1 MKWLLRL
8 WLLAMG
14 LVFLLG
20 LLLMGL
26 VLFVISMFTWALT
39 GRRPNILVT
48 LNRYKQW
55 QKKAQP
61 WAKPSRG
68 SGGDIIDAEVK
79 AVKETPPP
87 LPTNSS
93 KGTVTITE
101 PAMMVPQGIS
111 KAVAPAIKEIATG
124 TVRSVSLTTKVN
136 ANINSFHAPMKA
148 S

>member
-8 WLLAMG
+8 WLLGMG

-48 LNRYKQW
+48 LDRYKQW

-61 WAKPSRG
+61 WAQQSRR
-68 SGGDIIDAEVK
+68 SGGEIIDAEVK
-79 AVKETPPP
+79 AVKETPKTISPIG
-87 LPTNSS
+87 T
-93 KGTVTITE
+93 KG
-101 PAMMVPQGIS
+101 PG
-111 KAVAPAIKEIATG
+111 
-124 TVRSVSLTTKVN
+124 
-136 ANINSFHAPMKA
+136 A

>member
-20 LLLMGL
+20 LLLMGF
-26 VLFVISMFTWALT
+26 VLFVISIFTWALT

-93 KGTVTITE
+93 KGTG
-101 PAMMVPQGIS
+101 PS
-111 KAVAPAIKEIATG
+111 
-124 TVRSVSLTTKVN
+124 
-136 ANINSFHAPMKA
+136 
-148 S
+148 

>member
-61 WAKPSRG
+61 WAQPSRR

-87 LPTNSS
+87 LPSNSS
-93 KGTVTITE
+93 KGAG
-101 PAMMVPQGIS
+101 PS
-111 KAVAPAIKEIATG
+111 
-124 TVRSVSLTTKVN
+124 
-136 ANINSFHAPMKA
+136 
-148 S
+148 

>member
-8 WLLAMG
+8 WPLAMG

-93 KGTVTITE
+93 KGTG
-101 PAMMVPQGIS
+101 PS
-111 KAVAPAIKEIATG
+111 
-124 TVRSVSLTTKVN
+124 
-136 ANINSFHAPMKA
+136 
-148 S
+148 

>member
-8 WLLAMG
+8 CLLAMG

-93 KGTVTITE
+93 KGTG
-101 PAMMVPQGIS
+101 PS
-111 KAVAPAIKEIATG
+111 
-124 TVRSVSLTTKVN
+124 
-136 ANINSFHAPMKA
+136 
-148 S
+148 

>member
-26 VLFVISMFTWALT
+26 VLFVISGFTWALT

-61 WAKPSRG
+61 SRRT
-68 SGGDIIDAEVK
+68 GGDIIDAEVK

-87 LPTNSS
+87 LPPIST
-93 KGTVTITE
+93 KG
-101 PAMMVPQGIS
+101 PG
-111 KAVAPAIKEIATG
+111 
-124 TVRSVSLTTKVN
+124 RS
-136 ANINSFHAPMKA
+136 
-148 S
+148 

>member
-48 LNRYKQW
+48 LNRYKHW

-68 SGGDIIDAEVK
+68 SGGDIIDAVVK

-93 KGTVTITE
+93 KGTG
-101 PAMMVPQGIS
+101 PS
-111 KAVAPAIKEIATG
+111 
-124 TVRSVSLTTKVN
+124 
-136 ANINSFHAPMKA
+136 
-148 S
+148 

>member
-20 LLLMGL
+20 LLLIGL
-26 VLFVISMFTWALT
+26 VLFVISGFTWALT

-87 LPTNSS
+87 LPPIST
-93 KGTVTITE
+93 KG
-101 PAMMVPQGIS
+101 PG
-111 KAVAPAIKEIATG
+111 
-124 TVRSVSLTTKVN
+124 RS
-136 ANINSFHAPMKA
+136 
-148 S
+148 

>member
-20 LLLMGL
+20 LLLMGF
-26 VLFVISMFTWALT
+26 VLFVISIFTWALT

-68 SGGDIIDAEVK
+68 SGGDIIDTEVK

-93 KGTVTITE
+93 KGTG
-101 PAMMVPQGIS
+101 PS
-111 KAVAPAIKEIATG
+111 
-124 TVRSVSLTTKVN
+124 
-136 ANINSFHAPMKA
+136 
-148 S
+148 

>member
-1 MKWLLRL
+1 MRWLLRL

-61 WAKPSRG
+61 WAQQSRH
-68 SGGDIIDAEVK
+68 SGGEIIDAEVK
-79 AVKETPPP
+79 VVKETQPP
-87 LPTNSS
+87 LPSNSS
-93 KGTVTITE
+93 KGTG
-101 PAMMVPQGIS
+101 PS
-111 KAVAPAIKEIATG
+111 
-124 TVRSVSLTTKVN
+124 
-136 ANINSFHAPMKA
+136 
-148 S
+148 

>member
-20 LLLMGL
+20 LLLMGF
-26 VLFVISMFTWALT
+26 VLFVISIFTWALT

-48 LNRYKQW
+48 LNRYKHW

-93 KGTVTITE
+93 KGTG
-101 PAMMVPQGIS
+101 PS
-111 KAVAPAIKEIATG
+111 
-124 TVRSVSLTTKVN
+124 
-136 ANINSFHAPMKA
+136 
-148 S
+148 

>member
-48 LNRYKQW
+48 LDRYKLW
-55 QKKAQP
+55 RKKAQP
-61 WAKPSRG
+61 WAQKSRHSDG
-68 SGGDIIDAEVK
+68 EIIDAEVK
-79 AVKETPPP
+79 VVKETQPP
-87 LPTNSS
+87 LPSNSS
-93 KGTVTITE
+93 KGTG
-101 PAMMVPQGIS
+101 PS
-111 KAVAPAIKEIATG
+111 
-124 TVRSVSLTTKVN
+124 
-136 ANINSFHAPMKA
+136 
-148 S
+148 

>member
-20 LLLMGL
+20 LLLIGL
-26 VLFVISMFTWALT
+26 VLFVISGFTWALT

-48 LNRYKQW
+48 LSRYKQW

-61 WAKPSRG
+61 WTQSSRR

-79 AVKETPPP
+79 AVKEAPPP
-87 LPTNSS
+87 LPSNST
-93 KGTVTITE
+93 KGHG
-101 PAMMVPQGIS
+101 PS
-111 KAVAPAIKEIATG
+111 
-124 TVRSVSLTTKVN
+124 
-136 ANINSFHAPMKA
+136 
-148 S
+148 

>member
-55 QKKAQP
+55 HKKAQP

-68 SGGDIIDAEVK
+68 SDGDIIDAEVK

-87 LPTNSS
+87 LPSNSS
-93 KGTVTITE
+93 KGTG
-101 PAMMVPQGIS
+101 PS
-111 KAVAPAIKEIATG
+111 
-124 TVRSVSLTTKVN
+124 
-136 ANINSFHAPMKA
+136 
-148 S
+148 